1 MRFQEVL
8 FRNLPKFFREWIER
22 QLKYANF
29 TIKPENYFFMTLIY
43 SIIVAVALFFIV
55 IFFDIRILSLSSRT
69 VAIIFSLGGFFGFQA
84 FMYSIV
90 ILTADRI
97 ARFVD
102 EILPDALR
110 LISANLRAGLTPDK
124 ALLLSAR
131 PEFGPLQKH
140 IRNAALLSLSGVSI
154 EDAIK
159 TIPENINSK
168 VVRRSFDLL
177 REGISKGGN
186 LSHLL
191 DGLAEDISQA
201 KLMKK
206 EVHAFVLMYAIFIFF
221 AAGVGAP
228 LLYGISSFLVG
239 TMQQIQTPTP
249 ELSIPASMK
258 SMKFLKI
265 RGTGI
270 EVSPEFLTVYSITAL
285 LITSVF
291 GGLIIGLIKEGS
303 EKAGLKYIP
312 ILLLL
317 SLGVFYISRKLVTT
331 IFGVFA

>member
-1 MRFQEVL
+1 M
-8 FRNLPKFFREWIER
+8 
-22 QLKYANF
+22 
-29 TIKPENYFFMTLIY
+29 
-43 SIIVAVALFFIV
+43 
-55 IFFDIRILSLSSRT
+55 
-69 VAIIFSLGGFFGFQA
+69 
-84 FMYSIV
+84 
-90 ILTADRI
+90 
-97 ARFVD
+97 
-102 EILPDALR
+102 
-110 LISANLRAGLTPDK
+110 
-124 ALLLSAR
+124 
-131 PEFGPLQKH
+131 
-140 IRNAALLSLSGVSI
+140 
-154 EDAIK
+154 
-159 TIPENINSK
+159 
-168 VVRRSFDLL
+168 L

-258 SMKFLKI
+258 SMKFLRI
-265 RGTGI
+265 GGAGI